1 MKRIYTALALL
12 AAAGISVSA
21 QAYKSVAVNLA
32 DGGKVEVNLA
42 DDLSATFDNDNLLI
56 TGGGQ
61 DVAVLRSEIKSFTF
75 SEKEFSGIGNVSADG
90 SAPVISGGS
99 MVFSDLPAGSLV
111 AVYTADGALVSQAA
125 VNGAYTLDLS
135 AMPAGT
141 VIVNVNGVAY
151 KIATRK

>member
-61 DVAVLRSEIKSFTF
+61 DVAVLRSTIKSFTF
-75 SEKEFSGIGNVSADG
+75 SEKEFSGIDNVSADG

-125 VNGAYTLDLS
+125 VNGAYTLYLS
-135 AMPAGT
+135 ALPAGT